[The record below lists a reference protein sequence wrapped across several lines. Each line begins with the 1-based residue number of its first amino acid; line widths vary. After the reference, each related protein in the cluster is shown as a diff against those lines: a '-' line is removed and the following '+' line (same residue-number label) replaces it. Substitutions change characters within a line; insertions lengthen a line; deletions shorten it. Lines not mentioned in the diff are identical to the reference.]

1 MTRQFGRANTPP
13 SGDALNALDLALKEA
28 VLSSVSTLNGTAS
41 TALDSAAS
49 PSASASAIPSATG
62 SDAISASASTSAI
75 RATGSFVSESAGSA
89 ISSASAV
96 SQSVVAS
103 ATPSASSTPSQE
115 ASSAAPIPTTS
126 VTSAAPRSASSSDL
140 ALSLPKNAAAVSSSS
155 TEPAATPA
163 PSTPASSTDSAASP
177 KTNAPSASPAPSASA
192 VSTEKNASP
201 KSNTASSFKAAAST
215 SVAAPAPSSSSVNS
229 TVKLETTSSAAPVT
243 SASTQDQPSP
253 STQVSSS
260 SSNAVST
267 QRARASSTAAA
278 TPSNRNEQASSP
290 SSSDAGAPQPTS
302 AASPPQAIGTSNQ
315 AQNSPNTNL
324 RGSQPSAANSP
335 SPQSAT
341 NLGNS
346 LIGASPSST
355 VHVDSTLSTPQAVTI
370 SSGSSTFVTTP
381 AIFTSI
387 SVSSGKDGTPIATF
401 TSVFAN
407 PTTVPQTASLSDS
420 SFWNKKGAVAGVFTV
435 VGLIM
440 LASILG
446 TFYLCRRQRR
456 KTGRPFVKPA
466 QFHRFSGPPE
476 MSQQPTTYQPVRPR
490 RFPMDDPQRYLLA
503 PSITSGHSNGLDDP
517 ATMRSA
523 SRSSCDAH
531 QAGALGLTGLLA
543 NSSAGMQDYHG
554 PFSDYHRYISTGET
568 RLSTPSGETVGMA
581 VTTDFSPKE
590 SKPEREGESGPTPMA
605 ERRSTPSP
613 APSSPSIYPPSLPAV
628 PETDEDDY
636 LFYERETKW
645 SRPESQLPTPPP
657 RAVVNDAP
665 SPRNPFSSPLD
676 PVYDSAHKQT
686 VSPPPPRIV
695 TNQAYRPLTPPD
707 SSAGHSPS
715 TPQFSEPSESTKP
728 LNVAPY
734 SNTFLGRSV
743 SMRTEPL
750 PRPKR
755 SPLRLSASGA
765 SLHQNSELP

>member
-28 VLSSVSTLNGTAS
+28 VLSSVSALNVTAS
-41 TALDSAAS
+41 TAAGSAAS
-49 PSASASAIPSATG
+49 SSAAATGSEAISASASASAI
-62 SDAISASASTSAI
+62 SAI
-75 RATGSFVSESAGSA
+75 ESSVPESAWSV

-96 SQSVVAS
+96 SQSAAS
-103 ATPSASSTPSQE
+103 SVTPSASSAPSQE
-115 ASSAAPIPTTS
+115 VSSVAPIPTSS
-126 VTSAAPRSASSSDL
+126 VASAAPRSASSSDP
-140 ALSLPKNAAAVSSSS
+140 ALSVPKNAVAVSSES
-155 TEPAATPA
+155 TEPAATPV
-163 PSTPASSTDSAASP
+163 PSAPASSTEKSAASL
-177 KTNAPSASPAPSASA
+177 KTNIPSSPAASPAPSASA
-192 VSTEKNASP
+192 ASTEKNASP
-201 KSNTASSFKAAAST
+201 KTNATSSSEATASTATTAVS
-215 SVAAPAPSSSSVNS
+215 APSSSSVNS
-229 TVKLETTSSAAPVT
+229 TVKLETTSSVAPVT
-243 SASTQDQPSP
+243 SASTQVQPSP
-253 STQVSSS
+253 SSQVP
-260 SSNAVST
+260 SNPSNVAST
-267 QRARASSTAAA
+267 QRAQASSTAAT
-278 TPSNRNEQASSP
+278 TPSNRNDQASSP
-290 SSSDAGAPQPTS
+290 NSSPQSTN
-302 AASPPQAIGTSNQ
+302 AASPPQATDTSNQ
-315 AQNSPNTNL
+315 AQNSPSNADL

-346 LIGASPSST
+346 LVGVSPSST
-355 VHVDSTLSTPQAVTI
+355 AIVHVDSTLSTPQGLTI
-370 SSGSSTFVTTP
+370 SSGGSTFVTTP

-387 SVSSGKDGTPIATF
+387 SVSSGKDGTPLATF

-407 PTTVPQTASLSDS
+407 PTTVPQTASWIDS
-420 SFWNKKGAVAGVFTV
+420 SFWDKKGAVAGVFTA

-440 LASILG
+440 LASIFG

-456 KTGRPFVKPA
+456 KTGRPFAKPA

-476 MSQQPTTYQPVRPR
+476 MTQQPTTYQPVRPR
-490 RFPMDDPQRYLLA
+490 RFPIDDPQRSLLA
-503 PSITSGHSNGLDDP
+503 PSITSGHSNGHEDP
-517 ATMRSA
+517 AMMLSA
-523 SRSSCDAH
+523 SRASSDAH
-531 QAGALGLTGLLA
+531 QPGALGLTGVLA
-543 NSSAGMQDYHG
+543 NSSGGMQDYHG
-554 PFSDYHRYISTGET
+554 PFSDYHRYISTGDT
-568 RLSTPSGETVGMA
+568 RLSTPPGETIGMA

-590 SKPEREGESGPTPMA
+590 SKPEQEGESGPPAAA

-628 PETDEDDY
+628 PETDEDNY
-636 LFYERETKW
+636 LFYERETKQ

-657 RAVVNDAP
+657 RAVINDAP
-665 SPRNPFSSPLD
+665 DPRNPFSSPLD
-676 PVYDSAHKQT
+676 PVYNSTHKQT
-686 VSPPPPRIV
+686 VSLPPPRIV

-715 TPQFSEPSESTKP
+715 TPQSSEPSESTKP
-728 LNVAPY
+728 LNVTPY

>member
-1 MTRQFGRANTPP
+1 MTRQLGRANIPP

-28 VLSSVSTLNGTAS
+28 VPSSVSAANGTAS
-41 TALDSAAS
+41 AALDSAAS

-62 SDAISASASTSAI
+62 SDAISASASASVISTV
-75 RATGSFVSESAGSA
+75 GSSVSESARSA

-96 SQSVVAS
+96 SQSVVES
-103 ATPSASSTPSQE
+103 ATPSASSAPSQE
-115 ASSAAPIPTTS
+115 VSSAAPIPTSS
-126 VTSAAPRSASSSDL
+126 VASAASRSASSSDL

-163 PSTPASSTDSAASP
+163 PSTPASSTEESAASP
-177 KTNAPSASPAPSASA
+177 KTNAPSSSAASPAPNASV

-201 KSNTASSFKAAAST
+201 KTKITSSSEAAAST
-215 SVAAPAPSSSSVNS
+215 SVAAPAPSTSSVSS
-229 TVKLETTSSAAPVT
+229 TVKPETTSSTAPVT
-243 SASTQDQPSP
+243 SASIQVQPSP

-260 SSNAVST
+260 SSNAVSV
-267 QRARASSTAAA
+267 QRAQASSTVAA
-278 TPSNRNEQASSP
+278 TPSNRNEQASS
-290 SSSDAGAPQPTS
+290 SGSSDAAAPQPTS
-302 AASPPQAIGTSNQ
+302 AASQPQAIGTSNQ
-315 AQNSPNTNL
+315 VQNSPSNANL
-324 RGSQPSAANSP
+324 RGSQPSVANSP
-335 SPQSAT
+335 STT

-346 LIGASPSST
+346 LIGASPSTS
-355 VHVDSTLSTPQAVTI
+355 VHVDSTLSIPQAVTFF
-370 SSGSSTFVTTP
+370 SGSSTFVTTP

-387 SVSSGKDGTPIATF
+387 SVSSGKDGIPLATF

-407 PTTVPQTASLSDS
+407 PTILPQTASLSDS
-420 SFWNKKGAVAGVFTV
+420 SFWDKKGAVAGVFTA

-456 KTGRPFVKPA
+456 KTGRPFAKSA

-476 MSQQPTTYQPVRPR
+476 MAQQPTTYQPVRPR
-490 RFPMDDPQRYLLA
+490 RFPTDDPQRYLLA
-503 PSITSGHSNGLDDP
+503 PSITSGHSNGLEDP

-523 SRSSCDAH
+523 SLASSDAH
-531 QAGALGLTGLLA
+531 QPGALGLTGLLA
-543 NSSAGMQDYHG
+543 TASGGMQDYHG
-554 PFSDYHRYISTGET
+554 PFSDYHRYISTGDT
-568 RLSTPSGETVGMA
+568 RLSIPSGEAVGMA

-590 SKPEREGESGPTPMA
+590 SKSEREGESGPVPAA
-605 ERRSTPSP
+605 ERCSTPSP
-613 APSSPSIYPPSLPAV
+613 APSSPSIYPPSLPIV

-636 LFYERETKW
+636 LFYERETKR

-665 SPRNPFSSPLD
+665 DPRNPFLD

-686 VSPPPPRIV
+686 VSPPQPRIV

-715 TPQFSEPSESTKP
+715 TPQFSEPSESTKS
-728 LNVAPY
+728 LNAAPY

-765 SLHQNSELP
+765 SLHQNTELP